1 MRGTPIAVL
10 ILGVLWGPMAAG
22 AVPAGTAAPDA
33 DGAPAGADR
42 PREWSLGNSVEV
54 GAASAILMETATG
67 EVLYAKDARTR
78 RPPASTTKIMTALVI
93 LERGRLQERARVSAE
108 AARVGGARMGLR
120 RGQRVALEDLLPAI
134 LLRSA
139 NDAAL
144 AAAEQIGRTVDGF
157 VDRMNAKAEVLGM
170 RDTHFMNPHG
180 LDHPL
185 HYSSAY
191 DLALLA
197 RYAMTNPTFARLVRE
212 REARVKVEGRTRRG
226 RAGVRFVA
234 LRTHN
239 KLLGAYE
246 GADGVKTGYT
256 EQAGP
261 SLVASAHRQG
271 KGLIAVLLNDRD
283 RWQDAANLFEHGFRS
298 LGVEAKAA
306 PARASLRRAARAAR
320 GTPRA

>member
-1 MRGTPIAVL
+1 VRRTAIAVL
-10 ILGVLWGPMAAG
+10 ILGVAWVPLADG
-22 AVPAGTAAPDA
+22 AVPAGTAGPEA
-33 DGAPAGADR
+33 DGAPAAPHRTGEWAPGR
-42 PREWSLGNSVEV
+42 PVEV
-54 GAASAILMETATG
+54 GAASAILIDAATG
-67 EVLYAKDARTR
+67 EILYEKEARTR

-120 RGQRVALEDLLPAI
+120 RGQRVALRDLLPAI

-139 NDAAL
+139 NDAAV
-144 AAAEQIGRTVDGF
+144 AAAEHVGRTLDGF
-157 VDRMNAKAEVLGM
+157 LARMNAKAELLGM
-170 RDTHFMNPHG
+170 RDTYFMNPHG

-191 DLALLA
+191 DLARLA
-197 RYAMTNPTFARLVRE
+197 RHALGHPTFARLVRE

-226 RAGVRFVA
+226 RPGVRVVA

-271 KGLIAVLLNDRD
+271 KRLIAVLLNDPD
-283 RWQDAANLFEHGFRS
+283 RWQDAANLFEYGFRA

-306 PARASLRRAARAAR
+306 PSRPSARRAARLAR
-320 GTPRA
+320 GARRA